1 MCLFK
6 SLLITAALLLPTL
19 VFSADNVRRIEQQ
32 DGSVEFTN
40 VKGNSKKLLTN
51 NLKTSQTTIY
61 KSQAND
67 IISFSDQ
74 KPEDIAYEVLRFD
87 CYACNPNSKV
97 DWHSVA
103 LNTNDYVNLINHAA
117 NKNKID
123 PALLRA
129 LIHAESAFVPKA
141 LSRQGAQGLTQL
153 MPASAKDMGV
163 NNAFDPKQNINGGA
177 KYLAL
182 MLKKFNGDTRLATA
196 AYNAGPNA
204 VKKYNGIPPYVE
216 TQVYVDRVQ
225 ILFNRYQQ
233 LG

>member
-6 SLLITAALLLPTL
+6 TLFITATLLMPTL
-19 VFSADNVRRIEQQ
+19 VSSADKVHRIEHK

-40 VKGNSKKLLTN
+40 VKGSSGKLFTNSK
-51 NLKTSQTTIY
+51 KTSQTAIY
-61 KSQAND
+61 KSTTND
-67 IISFSDQ
+67 ITRFSDQ

-87 CYACNPNSKV
+87 CYACNPTSKV

-103 LNTNDYVNLINHAA
+103 LNTNDYVQLVKQAA
-117 NKNKID
+117 NKNKLD

-129 LIHAESAFVPKA
+129 LIHAESAFRPKA

-153 MPASAKDMGV
+153 MPTTAKDMGV
-163 NNAFDPKQNINGGA
+163 KNAFDPKQNINGGA
-177 KYLAL
+177 KYLAM
-182 MLKKFNGDTRLATA
+182 MLKKFNGNTRLATA

-204 VKKYNGIPPYVE
+204 VQKYNGIPPYQE

-233 LG
+233 LS

>member
-6 SLLITAALLLPTL
+6 TLFITTALLIPPM
-19 VFSADNVRRIEQQ
+19 VSSADKVHRIEHK

-40 VKGNSKKLLTN
+40 VKGGSDKLFTNSK
-51 NLKTSQTTIY
+51 KTSQTAIY
-61 KSQAND
+61 KSKND
-67 IISFSDQ
+67 DITNFSDQ
-74 KPEDIAYEVLRFD
+74 KPENVAYEVLRFD
-87 CYACNPNSKV
+87 CYACNPTSKV
-97 DWHSVA
+97 DWNSVA
-103 LNTNDYVNLINHAA
+103 LNTNDFVQLVQQAA
-117 NKNKID
+117 NKNKLD

-129 LIHAESAFVPKA
+129 LIHAESAFRPKA

-153 MPASAKDMGV
+153 MPGTAKDMGV
-163 NNAFDPKQNINGGA
+163 KNAFDPQQNINGGA

-204 VKKYNGIPPYVE
+204 VQKYNGIPPYKE

-225 ILFNRYQQ
+225 ILFKRYQR
-233 LG
+233 LS